1 MSLLED
7 LGMLFLNFKFVMI
20 HIIRKTL
27 VFIKDHI
34 TIFKM
39 ILLNAFKIYNKLL
52 FFFKKIFFHNIQK
65 FVRKSKV

>member
-27 VFIKDHI
+27 AFIKDHMNYLQDD
-34 TIFKM
+34 TFEC
-39 ILLNAFKIYNKLL
+39 F
-52 FFFKKIFFHNIQK
+52 
-65 FVRKSKV
+65 